1 MRLLLSSVA
10 IVSLAL
16 GATARAED
24 SDPNDPNEDP
34 VVVINAAP
42 KLGNVDQITRL
53 RRVLDSRNMLVKLPE
68 NLEATLD
75 GRNVLIADLDAIREA
90 YGSADYETALKIID
104 TDEGRILGEAMSRD
118 PIPALAELSQW
129 RGIIAAALG
138 QQEDAVRWFR
148 AMYRFNPAWVIDK
161 KLASPRVRS
170 MVTKAKRE
178 PDETGTLKINCD
190 PDDASILIDGAEKHQ
205 AGEKIKL
212 PTGLHL
218 VMITADKR
226 RPYAELVEIQDG
238 DPYRI
243 DISLDKESTLDRA
256 ARMVDQ
262 SAAAPAGKSRLK
274 RAKGLAKLTG
284 VSRMLFVEDGGDDH
298 ITVRLYDLD
307 SKKVSKPLDIDGA
320 ASSAAIA
327 RKIVAAL
334 DPDNLVDVNTVVV
347 TQHIVEKEK
356 PTPWYGR
363 WYVWAGVAAIAGGS
377 YLTYDYMTRE
387 PTSIRGF

>member
-1 MRLLLSSVA
+1 MRRLLSSVA
-10 IVSLAL
+10 LVMLAL
-16 GATARAED
+16 GATIARAEET
-24 SDPNDPNEDP
+24 DPNEAP
-34 VVVINAAP
+34 VVVVNAAP

-53 RRVLDSRNMLVKLPE
+53 QRVLDQRNLLAKIPD

-90 YGSADYETALKIID
+90 YGSADYDTALKIIE
-104 TDEGRILGEAMSRD
+104 TDEQRILGEAINRD

-138 QQEDAVRWFR
+138 QQDEAVRWFR
-148 AMYRFNPAWVIDK
+148 AMYRFNPAWQIDTG
-161 KLASPRVRS
+161 LVSPRVRS
-170 MVTKAKRE
+170 MQTKAKRE
-178 PDETGTLKINCD
+178 PEETGTLKINCD
-190 PDDASILIDGAEKHQ
+190 PTDATITIDGADKHQ

-212 PTGLHL
+212 KTGLHL
-218 VMITADKR
+218 VMISADKR
-226 RPYAELVEIQDG
+226 KPYAELVDIQDG
-238 DPYRI
+238 DPYHI
-243 DISLDKESTLDRA
+243 QINLDPESKLDRA
-256 ARMVDQ
+256 ARIVDA
-262 SAAAPAGKSRLK
+262 SAAAPAGKYRLK

-284 VSRMLFVEDGGDDH
+284 VTRMLFVEDGGDDH
-298 ITVRLYDLD
+298 ITVRLYDLET
-307 SKKVSKPLDIDGA
+307 KKVSKPLDIDGA

>member
-1 MRLLLSSVA
+1 MRRLLSSVA
-10 IVSLAL
+10 IVTLAL
-16 GATARAED
+16 GAATARAEEM
-24 SDPNDPNEDP
+24 DPNEEP
-34 VVVINAAP
+34 VVVVNAAP

-53 RRVLDSRNMLVKLPE
+53 QRVLDSRNMLAKLPD

-90 YGSADYETALKIID
+90 YGSADYETALKIIE
-104 TDEGRILGEAMSRD
+104 TDEQRILGEAINRD

-129 RGIIAAALG
+129 RGIISAALG
-138 QQEDAVRWFR
+138 QQDDAVRWFR
-148 AMYRFNPAWVIDK
+148 AMYRFNPAWMIDK
-161 KLASPRVRS
+161 KLVTPRVRS
-170 MVTKAKRE
+170 MTQKAKRE
-178 PDETGTLKINCD
+178 PTETGTLKINCD
-190 PDDASILIDGAEKHQ
+190 PEDAMIVIDGADKHQ

-212 PTGLHL
+212 TTGLHL
-218 VMITADKR
+218 VMITANDRK
-226 RPYAELVEIQDG
+226 PYAELVEISDG

-243 DISLDKESTLDRA
+243 DISLDKESNLDRA
-256 ARMVDQ
+256 ARIVDA
-262 SAAAPAGKSRLK
+262 SAAAPAGKYRLK

-284 VSRMLFVEDGGDDH
+284 VTRMLFVEDGGDDH
-298 ITVRLYDLD
+298 ITVRLYDLET
-307 SKKVSKPLDIDGA
+307 KKVSKPLDIEGT
-320 ASSAAIA
+320 ASSAAVA

-334 DPDNLVDVNTVVV
+334 DPENLVDVNTVVV
-347 TQHIVEKEK
+347 TQHIVEKQK